1 MNLEIHPFL
10 LDFSNLMGY
19 RFLKYSLITFWISLM
34 SIAMFPYS
42 IVILFIWAL
51 SFFLLVGWAKGLSIL
66 FVLSQN
72 QLPTSPAAGLFQTG
86 TQQSWIWKELRRQ
99 PCATPPSKRK
109 RNPNYMVDSC
119 NTLRW
124 PPTHFSHQASSD
136 ASRKQH
142 PSLGLLYPSFVV
154 SKNLRI
160 REKKCSYF
168 SKSLGTLS
176 NVPHVHIL
184 KHVHVP

>member
-1 MNLEIHPFL
+1 MRQVDPGSTPSPLQRRWTLKNFQSSLQMWPAATGQKTAPW
-10 LDFSNLMGY
+10 FSCRQNAGKSTAELWQD
-19 RFLKYSLITFWISLM
+19 T
-34 SIAMFPYS
+34 
-42 IVILFIWAL
+42 
-51 SFFLLVGWAKGLSIL
+51 
-66 FVLSQN
+66 N